1 MNECR
6 DAFERVEPLKALC
19 FWDGKEYRYNG
30 PMSGNIPDRRRNLHY
45 AIWKDCW
52 QARQKEIDQLAAAL
66 RIEHEK
72 VIDLECMH
80 HWTESLEKHYE
91 RINEKVGND
100 CSVCNLLAKYREARD
115 A

>member
-1 MNECR
+1 MSDECR
-6 DAFERVEPLKALC
+6 DAFEKPFNILQCYINSLPANPKNAKANDALYELQ
-19 FWDGKEYRYNG
+19 DA
-30 PMSGNIPDRRRNLHY
+30 H
-45 AIWKDCW
+45 
-52 QARQKEIDQLAAAL
+52 QARQQEIDQLVAAL

-91 RINEKVGND
+91 RINEKVGSD

>member
-1 MNECR
+1 MSDECR
-6 DAFERVEPLKALC
+6 DAFEKWAQSV
-19 FWDGKEYRYNG
+19 
-30 PMSGNIPDRRRNLHY
+30 NLSIEKYQHIEIDDTY
-45 AIWKDCW
+45 ANSRTFLAFESYQAAW
-52 QARQKEIDQLAAAL
+52 QARQKEIDQLVAAL

-91 RINEKVGND
+91 RINEKVGSD

>member
-1 MNECR
+1 MSDECR
-6 DAFERVEPLKALC
+6 GAFE
-19 FWDGKEYRYNG
+19 KEF
-30 PMSGNIPDRRRNLHY
+30 NLFNMQ
-45 AIWKDCW
+45 KDKTNEENYYWMTTQSAWVVYESAW